1 MRRVAFAIPAFIFVA
16 VAALFA
22 VSFALDLDP
31 SKLPSA
37 LTDKPAPEFALPPV
51 EGRPD
56 SLGLNTADL
65 RGQPSVVNVFAS
77 WCVPCLA
84 EHPIVSRLA
93 EEGFAV
99 YGINHRD
106 AADDANRW
114 LDRHG
119 NPYQRIGADIDAR
132 ASIDWGV
139 TGVPETFILD
149 AQGRVRHKI
158 IGPMT
163 PEILADEV
171 LPLLRELAK

>member
-1 MRRVAFAIPAFIFVA
+1 M
-16 VAALFA
+16 
-22 VSFALDLDP
+22 
-31 SKLPSA
+31 
-37 LTDKPAPEFALPPV
+37 
-51 EGRPD
+51 
-56 SLGLNTADL
+56 
-65 RGQPSVVNVFAS
+65 VNVFAS

-93 EEGFAV
+93 EDGVAV
-99 YGINHRD
+99 FGINHRD

-119 NPYQRIGADIDAR
+119 NPYRRIGADTDAR

-139 TGVPETFILD
+139 TGVPETFIVD
-149 AQGRVRHKI
+149 GQGRVRHKI

-171 LPLLRELAK
+171 LPLLLELAK